1 MDDSAREFV
10 GTFQKFM
17 QDVINQAA
25 VGQSTRTPLGEK
37 LEAFLATDASLLP
50 IVTHEFGAHRLV
62 DADLALAELASNG
75 GEPPIGVSGGQQREH
90 SSLSELLFG
99 PFMKFDVGPVDY
111 TSEPDG
117 PDSSRRVISFGVHR
131 LLIDDKPVVVVQR
144 AAKPQVGREHASI
157 EILCAD
163 TATSTRF
170 LAEFS
175 RLMLERSVLR
185 GQVLS
190 FTGDQYRNGS
200 AGATFL
206 ARPTVTSDSVIL
218 PPGVLET
225 IVRHVVG
232 IGEQKARLVEAG
244 QHLKRGVLLYGP
256 PGTGKTLTVRHL
268 LARTPGTTAV
278 LLTGTSIQFITQA
291 AELARAM
298 QPSIVVLED
307 VDLVASERGMHGP
320 QPLLFAVLDALDGLD
335 GDADVTFILT
345 TNRVQVLE
353 RALAERPGRV
363 DLAVEIPLPDS
374 DARRRLFHR
383 YAMGLPFS
391 SDAVDAA
398 ADRAVDTT
406 GSFAKELVRR
416 AVLTAAEAERTVTDD
431 DLAAALDELLASSA
445 QLARNLLGGGAES
458 PGGSAGAESS
468 AHGSGGT
475 WTAHV
480 PDSVASFTSGSTIE

>member
-1 MDDSAREFV
+1 MDDSTREFV
-10 GTFQKFM
+10 STFQRFM
-17 QDVINQAA
+17 QDVITQSA
-25 VGQSTRTPLGEK
+25 VGQSTRTPLGAT
-37 LEAFLATDASLLP
+37 LEAFLGTDASLLP
-50 IVTHEFGAHRLV
+50 IVTHEFEAHRLV
-62 DADLALAELASNG
+62 DADLALAEMDSRG

-90 SSLSELLFG
+90 STLSELLFS
-99 PFMKFDVGPVDY
+99 PFMKFDAGPVDY
-111 TSEPDG
+111 ISEADG
-117 PDSSRRVISFGVHR
+117 PHSTRRAISFGVHR
-131 LLIDDKPVVVVQR
+131 LLIDGTAVVVLQR
-144 AAKPQVGREHASI
+144 AAMPRAGREAASI

-163 TATSTRF
+163 TETSSRF

-175 RLMLERSVLR
+175 RLMLELSVLR

-190 FTGDQYRNGS
+190 FTGDQYRHGS

-206 ARPTVTSDSVIL
+206 ARPTVTADSVIL
-218 PPGVLET
+218 SPGVLET

-232 IGEQKARLVEAG
+232 IGEQKQRLVEAG

-278 LLTGTSIQFITQA
+278 LLTGTSLQFITQA
-291 AELARAM
+291 AQLARAM

-307 VDLVASERGMHGP
+307 VDLVASERGMHGL

-335 GDADVTFILT
+335 EDADVTFILT

-363 DLAVEIPLPDS
+363 DLAVEIPLPDA

-383 YAMGLPFS
+383 YATGLPFS
-391 SDAVDAA
+391 SEAVDAA

-416 AVLTAAEAERTVTDD
+416 AVLFAAEVGRTVTDA
-431 DLAAALDELLASSA
+431 DLAGSLDELLASSA

-458 PGGSAGAESS
+458 PTPHESGGS
-468 AHGSGGT
+468 
-475 WTAHV
+475 WTAYV
-480 PDSVASFTSGSTIE
+480 PLSNQSFSPD